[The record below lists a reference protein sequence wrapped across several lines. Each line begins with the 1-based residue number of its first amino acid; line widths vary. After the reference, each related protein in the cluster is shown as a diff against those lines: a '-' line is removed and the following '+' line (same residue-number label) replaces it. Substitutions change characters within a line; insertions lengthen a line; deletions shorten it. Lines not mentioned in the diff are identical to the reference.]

1 MTNDIQTMFDPKLN
15 ELKEIRGL
23 LADIAGEL
31 DSIYKVLHES
41 DMDYRL
47 YARDAFNRMFAGCT
61 PDDLQRLTIRRDNDD
76 T

>member
-1 MTNDIQTMFDPKLN
+1 MNEFQAMFDPKLN
-15 ELKEIRGL
+15 ELKHIRGL

-41 DMDYRL
+41 DMDYRI
-47 YARDAFNRMFAGCT
+47 YARDAFNRMFDGCT
-61 PDDLQRLTIRRDNDD
+61 PDDLQRLTIRRDNDE